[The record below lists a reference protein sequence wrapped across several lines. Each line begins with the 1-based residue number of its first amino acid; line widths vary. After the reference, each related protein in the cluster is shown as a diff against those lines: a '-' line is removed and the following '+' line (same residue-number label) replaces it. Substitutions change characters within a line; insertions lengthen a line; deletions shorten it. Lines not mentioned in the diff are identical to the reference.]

1 MSELKIELD
10 DQIEESFSAQDI
22 IESTGNRHV
31 PTWEGQEDGEEGVIF
46 LSLIWAGFKLA
57 ASYYDTESCELYL
70 VSDRYE
76 IDSFEYLKRIL
87 IQIEPNH
94 ILTSAKQDERL
105 KSVLNEFKDSEIGRS
120 KNTKIHI
127 IPSVNFLYD
136 VSQKRIVSL
145 LEMPL
150 QMRELSDQE
159 RALYVSSLLP
169 QDSMELVRC
178 IGALLHYIIKHQP
191 TGLDL
196 DGVDTHVPV
205 LAVKTFG
212 LEGMLQVDYNVFK
225 SLQIFK
231 SELHPSV
238 YKAGG
243 SKEGL
248 SLFSVANKTKSKI
261 GSKLLKLWFLR
272 PSNDKEKIEGRQRA
286 IKYLLN
292 PRLNEIIVSL
302 HNALKHI
309 GSIQRLFC
317 KLIEG
322 QLNLNDWSNIYK
334 TATHGIFI
342 AQVCRKFSS
351 DVIKFDNLNES
362 MVTTLQEVVA
372 LVEQVIDFEES
383 KLQGRCV
390 VRQAVD
396 ATLDEKKQIYASLP
410 ELLTRVAREELES
423 LGDEIDRCNI
433 VYLPQ
438 IGFLLTT
445 PLRPGMRDPKDFDY
459 HGLTFY
465 FLSDEVVHYKSEKT
479 RELDERIGDVH
490 CDIIDIEVNIMHRLQ
505 SAVFDRA
512 MVLRDLL
519 EFSAELDCLIGLAL
533 WAKESNFVCPSIVEE
548 TVIEIKNGRHPLQE
562 LCVCPF
568 VPNGSKLGVGT
579 AKIKLITGPNAS
591 GKSIYLKQ
599 VGIIAYLAHLGS
611 FVPAEAA
618 AICLLDSI
626 HTRIH
631 TVETVS
637 VDMSSYMIE
646 LDQVS
651 TAVRGATEK
660 SLVLLDEFGKGTE
673 TADGM
678 SLMTSLLKYWLKREE
693 KCPFVLAST
702 HFHNVI
708 EMELLPNSEQL
719 EYQTMQ
725 VMQNETGALVFLYRI
740 IAGFAKQSYACHIAA
755 EIGLPN
761 DVIERANEVTQ
772 CIRENKPIEKK
783 DSVKERENLE
793 LCREVVQRFLA
804 LDMKTANIQAFL
816 HQLFVDYTELY

>member
-1 MSELKIELD
+1 MD
-10 DQIEESFSAQDI
+10 DI
-22 IESTGNRHV
+22 IEKGFLAEDIIQSTGNQH
-31 PTWEGQEDGEEGVIF
+31 PHKWEGEEDRDEGIIF
-46 LSLIWAGFKLA
+46 LSLVWASCKLA
-57 ASYYDTESCELYL
+57 ASYYDTETCELDL
-70 VSDRYE
+70 LSDRHE
-76 IDSFEYLKRIL
+76 IDTFEFLKRIL

-105 KSVLNEFKDSEIGRS
+105 KSVLIEFKESELGRI
-120 KNTKIHI
+120 KNTQIHI
-127 IPSVNFLYD
+127 LPSVNFLYD
-136 VSQKRIVSL
+136 VSQKRIISL

-150 QMRELSDQE
+150 QMRNLSNQE
-159 RALYVSSLLP
+159 RSLYVSSLLP
-169 QDSMELVRC
+169 QESIELVRC
-178 IGALLHYIIKHQP
+178 IGALLYYIVKHQP
-191 TGLDL
+191 NGLDL
-196 DGVDTHVPV
+196 DGADTHVPV
-205 LAVKTFG
+205 VAVKTFG

-231 SELHPSV
+231 TELHPSV
-238 YKAGG
+238 YKAAGC
-243 SKEGL
+243 KEGL
-248 SLFSVANKTKSKI
+248 SLFSIANKTKSKV

-272 PSNDKEKIEGRQRA
+272 PSNNKHKIERRQRA

-292 PRLNEIIVSL
+292 PRLNEILVSL

-317 KLIEG
+317 KLVEG

-334 TATHGIFI
+334 TATNGIFI
-342 AQVCRKFSS
+342 AQMCRKFSN
-351 DVIKFDNLNES
+351 DVIQFENLNEN
-362 MVTTLQEVVA
+362 MVIRLQEVAA
-372 LVEQVIDFEES
+372 LIEQVVDFEDS

-410 ELLTRVAREELES
+410 ELLTRIAREELES

-445 PLRPGMRDPKDFDY
+445 PLRSGMNDPKDFDY

-505 SAVFDRA
+505 EAVFERA
-512 MVLRDLL
+512 IVLKDLL
-519 EFSAELDCLIGLAL
+519 EFSAELDCLIALAL
-533 WAKESNFVCPSIVEE
+533 WAKENNFICPSIVDEM
-548 TVIEIKNGRHPLQE
+548 VIEIENGRHPLQE

-568 VPNGSKLGVGT
+568 VSNDSLLGQSA

-599 VGIIAYLAHLGS
+599 VGIISYLAHLGS
-611 FVPAEAA
+611 FIPADSAR
-618 AICLLDSI
+618 ICLLDRI
-626 HTRIH
+626 YTRIH
-631 TVETVS
+631 TVETVG

-651 TAVRGATEK
+651 AAVHGATSR

-678 SLMTSLLKYWLKREE
+678 SLMTAILIYWLRIEE
-693 KCPFVLAST
+693 RCPFVLAST

-708 EMELLPNSEQL
+708 ELELLPNSKQL

-725 VMQNETGALVFLYRI
+725 VMQNETGAMVFLYKLT
-740 IAGFAKQSYACHIAA
+740 AGFAKQSYACHIAA
-755 EIGLPN
+755 EVGLPN

-772 CIRENKPIEKK
+772 RIRENKSIEKK
-783 DSVKERENLE
+783 ESVRDIEHLIQ
-793 LCREVVQRFLA
+793 CREITQRFLA

-816 HQLFVDYTELY
+816 QQLFVDYREL